1 MTSNSENMT
10 LEEKIV
16 QHLKSDTLGKLVD
29 EDALAKLV
37 SRAIEES
44 MFKERRVPGEN
55 TWSSPRVFSSPVVE
69 AAQEVGRTAAKK
81 LIDDIAGKMLEN
93 QEFRDAICK
102 RFATEI
108 AVAMSEIARNTVA
121 TSIRSVTGDQ
131 GYIEALYN
139 QLKIVGER
147 DR

>member
-29 EDALAKLV
+29 EDSLAKLV
-37 SRAIEES
+37 TRAIEES
-44 MFKERRVPGEN
+44 MFKERRVPGAN
-55 TWSSPRVFSSPVVE
+55 TWSDSRVLNSPAVE
-69 AAQEVGRTAAKK
+69 AAQAVGREAAKK
-81 LIDDIAGKMLEN
+81 LIDELVGKMLEN

-108 AVAMSEIARNTVA
+108 AVAMHEIARSTV
-121 TSIRSVTGDQ
+121 TNSIRSVTGDND
-131 GYIEALYN
+131 YVTALYN
-139 QLKIVGER
+139 QLKIVGDMNR
-147 DR
+147 